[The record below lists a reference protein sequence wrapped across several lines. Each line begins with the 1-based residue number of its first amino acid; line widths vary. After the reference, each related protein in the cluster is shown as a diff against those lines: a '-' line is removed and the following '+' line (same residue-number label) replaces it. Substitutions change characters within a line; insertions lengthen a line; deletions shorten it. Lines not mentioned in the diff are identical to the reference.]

1 MAAGI
6 FHSGRLR
13 RYGEIQ
19 IGPGDENRP
28 AYNNQHF
35 KRISATNRQHA
46 PDVRY
51 RCADMTTGDAEYPRV
66 YEAQTGWLRIIRHVV
81 PLSFACIEDGDEH
94 NNGEEAVFEVQY
106 KTTLENQSRPA
117 MERSASHGR

>member
-1 MAAGI
+1 MRNGAVGIGERRRAAVHRPVPERAWPALDQVAPEVERLNGCRV

-28 AYNNQHF
+28 TYNNQHF

-51 RCADMTTGDAEYPRV
+51 
-66 YEAQTGWLRIIRHVV
+66 
-81 PLSFACIEDGDEH
+81 
-94 NNGEEAVFEVQY
+94 
-106 KTTLENQSRPA
+106 
-117 MERSASHGR
+117 